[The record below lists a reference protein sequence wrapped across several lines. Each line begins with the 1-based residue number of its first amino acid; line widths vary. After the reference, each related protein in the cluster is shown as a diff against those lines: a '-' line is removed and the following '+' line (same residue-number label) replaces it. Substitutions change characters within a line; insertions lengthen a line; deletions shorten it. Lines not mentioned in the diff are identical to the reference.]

1 MIRHSLLAFAFAAA
15 CATFTGAAAA
25 QSTPP
30 MPAEIKPTRVSGLGL
45 TVSDLE
51 RSKKFYTEVLG
62 LTVDA
67 QVPAQGKPVEL
78 LLGMTGDT
86 KADTLVVMR
95 QGEVVPGATK
105 FGRIVIVVPD
115 GRKLAE
121 RVAAAGYPPAKIA
134 DGTNII
140 KDPDGY
146 TIELYQRPTAKP

>member
-1 MIRHSLLAFAFAAA
+1 
-15 CATFTGAAAA
+15 
-25 QSTPP
+25 
-30 MPAEIKPTRVSGLGL
+30 MPAEIKPTRVSGLVGL

-51 RSKKFYTEVLG
+51 KSRKFYTEVLG

-121 RVAAAGYPPAKIA
+121 RVAAAGFAPAKIA

-140 KDPDGY
+140 HDPDGY
-146 TIELYQRPTAKP
+146 TIELYQRPPAKP

>member
-1 MIRHSLLAFAFAAA
+1 MLRSSLLVFAVTAA
-15 CATFTGAAAA
+15 CAVFSNPTYA
-25 QSTPP
+25 QSVPP
-30 MPAEIKPTRVSGLGL
+30 LPAEIKPTRVSGLGL

-51 RSKKFYTEVLG
+51 KSRKFYTEVLG

-121 RVAAAGYPPAKIA
+121 RVAAAGFPPTKIA

-140 KDPDGY
+140 HDPDGY
-146 TIELYQRPTAKP
+146 VIELYQRPVAKP